1 MKYAEKA
8 KEIFNVEIEA
18 MQKVRDSIGLEFG
31 RAVELILKALDAGGK
46 IIVTGIGKNLPIG
59 HKMAATLSSTGSPAV
74 VLHPIEAL
82 HGDIGIVCPN
92 DVVIAMSYSGETEE
106 LLGLL
111 PNLKRIGVHII
122 ALTGVPDSSLA
133 RYSDETIPVTI
144 DREACPFNMAPTSST
159 TTTLAIGD
167 ALAMVLLDARG
178 FRKEDFARLHPGGA
192 IGRTLLLKARDIMR
206 SGDRLACVPHDASLK
221 EAVLAM
227 TRARAGSVAVVDAER
242 RLLGIFTDGDLRR
255 HVTDEVHIDQ
265 ARVADYMT
273 CNPITVRE
281 DHLAVEVLHLYEA
294 HNIDDLVVLDE
305 QRRVAGVIDIQDLP
319 KLKIM

>member
-8 KEIFNVEIEA
+8 KEVFNTEIEA
-18 MQKVRDSIGLEFG
+18 MQKVRDGIGLEFG
-31 RAVELILKALDAGGK
+31 RSVELILKSLSNGGK
-46 IIVTGIGKNLPIG
+46 IVITGIGKNLPIG
-59 HKMAATLSSTGSPAV
+59 RKMAATLSSTGSPAI

-82 HGDIGIVCPN
+82 HGDLGVVCPS

-111 PNLKRIGVHII
+111 PSLKRIGVPVI
-122 ALTGVPDSSLA
+122 ALTGVPGSSLA

-144 DREACPFNMAPTSST
+144 TREACPFNMAPTSST
-159 TTTLAIGD
+159 TTTLAMGD
-167 ALAMVLLDARG
+167 ALAIVLLEARG
-178 FRKEDFARLHPGGA
+178 FRKEDFARLHPGGS

-206 SGDRLACVPHDASLK
+206 TGERVACLPQDASVK

-227 TRARAGSVAVVDAER
+227 TKARSGSVAVVDADQ

-255 HVTDEVHIDQ
+255 HLTDEVHIDS
-265 ARVADYMT
+265 ASVADYMT
-273 CNPITVRE
+273 RNPITVCE
-281 DHLAVEVLHLYEA
+281 DHLAVEVLHIYEA

-305 QRRVAGVIDIQDLP
+305 QQRVCGVIDIQDLP

>member
-8 KEIFNVEIEA
+8 KEVFTIEMEA

-31 RAVELILKALDAGGK
+31 RAVELILQALAAGGK
-46 IIVTGIGKNLPIG
+46 IIITGIGKNLPIG
-59 HKMAATLSSTGSPAV
+59 HKIAATLSSTGSPAV

-82 HGDIGIVCPN
+82 HGDIGVVCPN
-92 DVVIAMSYSGETEE
+92 DVVIAISYSGETEE
-106 LLGLL
+106 LLGLF
-111 PNLKRIGVHII
+111 PSLKRIGVRII

-133 RYSDETIPVTI
+133 RYSDETIPVTV

-167 ALAMVLLDARG
+167 ALAIVLLEARG

-206 SGDRLACVPHDASLK
+206 SGDRLACVPQDASLK

-227 TRARAGSVAVVDAER
+227 TRSRAGSVAVIDNER

-265 ARVADYMT
+265 ARVSDYMT
-273 CNPITVRE
+273 RNPITVGE

-294 HNIDDLVVLDE
+294 HNIDDLVVLDSE
-305 QRRVAGVIDIQDLP
+305 RRVAGVIDIQDLP

>member
-111 PNLKRIGVHII
+111 PNLKRIGVRII

-133 RYSDETIPVTI
+133 HYSDETIPVTI

-206 SGDRLACVPHDASLK
+206 SGDRLACVPQDASLK

-273 CNPITVRE
+273 RNPITVRE